1 LDGCVVAVE
10 RATKKLMNYSEVDVT
25 PANESEQAVSA
36 NEYAAP
42 SCGSGVGVKAEPSL
56 RVDAGVVVLATVEI
70 VREARGIREDVGVD
84 PVRDGHMF
92 AG

>member
-25 PANESEQAVSA
+25 PANESEQAVST

-42 SCGSGVGVKAEPSL
+42 SCGSGVWVKAEPSL
-56 RVDAGVVVLATVEI
+56 REDARVVGLATIEI
-70 VREARGIREDVGVD
+70 VLEARGIREDVGID
-84 PVRDGHMF
+84 PVWDGHML